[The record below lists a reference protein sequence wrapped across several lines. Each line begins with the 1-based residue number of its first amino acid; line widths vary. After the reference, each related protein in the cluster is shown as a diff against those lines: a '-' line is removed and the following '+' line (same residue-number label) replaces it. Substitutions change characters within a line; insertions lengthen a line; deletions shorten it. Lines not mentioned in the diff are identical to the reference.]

1 MFGSAGP
8 LRPLRRTQAERHS
21 GAEGT
26 SLRWTQGPIPLIGT
40 AEKQVGWLV
49 PSVGQGGTRWDLWRR
64 RRTRGSRG
72 CRSRRLRAHGPRAS
86 RSSARLRCMGAAIV
100 RIAARPNKH
109 HTKWSA
115 LLQRHS
121 DYVQYLH
128 RCLSLQRIQ
137 LRALAT
143 ARLAFLT
150 RSRRPKTDQE

>member
-26 SLRWTQGPIPLIGT
+26 SLRWTQGPIPLICT

-72 CRSRRLRAHGPRAS
+72 CRPRRLRANGPRVG
-86 RSSARLRCMGAAIV
+86 RS
-100 RIAARPNKH
+100 
-109 HTKWSA
+109 
-115 LLQRHS
+115 
-121 DYVQYLH
+121 
-128 RCLSLQRIQ
+128 
-137 LRALAT
+137 T
-143 ARLAFLT
+143 ARLSSMGPVAVMCRVVERPTKTNTMACVAEEAFSS
-150 RSRRPKTDQE
+150 RSMTVSIDDTKAGNNVQDRLVQA